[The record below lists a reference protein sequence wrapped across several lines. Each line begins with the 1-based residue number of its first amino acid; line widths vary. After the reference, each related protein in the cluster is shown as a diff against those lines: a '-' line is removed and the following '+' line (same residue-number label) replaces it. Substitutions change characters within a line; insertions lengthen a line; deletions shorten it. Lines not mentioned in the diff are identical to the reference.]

1 MAAGTLTVELSVIE
15 DYGYVCVF
23 LRVINK
29 LSFLHLSC
37 VILVLMQGQSDLS
50 GHGLIGILYT
60 RCGTSGINYGELLPF
75 VQECLIATLIIM
87 KPLVPSAPKRDATKS
102 LSKN

>member
-29 LSFLHLSC
+29 LSFPRLSC
-37 VILVLMQGQSDLS
+37 VILVLVQGQSNLS
-50 GHGLIGILYT
+50 GHGRIGI
-60 RCGTSGINYGELLPF
+60 
-75 VQECLIATLIIM
+75 
-87 KPLVPSAPKRDATKS
+87 
-102 LSKN
+102 

>member
-1 MAAGTLTVELSVIE
+1 MIE
-15 DYGYVCVF
+15 DYVYVCVF
-23 LRVINK
+23 VRVINK
-29 LSFLHLSC
+29 LSFPRLSC
-37 VILVLMQGQSDLS
+37 VILVLMQGQSNLS
-50 GHGLIGILYT
+50 GHGHIGIQYT

-87 KPLVPSAPKRDATKS
+87 KSLVPSAPKGDATKS

>member
-29 LSFLHLSC
+29 LSFPRSC
-37 VILVLMQGQSDLS
+37 AGPEQ
-50 GHGLIGILYT
+50 
-60 RCGTSGINYGELLPF
+60 
-75 VQECLIATLIIM
+75 
-87 KPLVPSAPKRDATKS
+87 PKRSWPYRYLVHS
-102 LSKN
+102 LWHQWY